1 MTKMLEMKQN
11 HWTIAVVFLL
21 SMAFAACEA
30 EKTSFGELEKIV
42 VPTKEFA
49 ISANVDTTV
58 FGPQGTRIFIEKET
72 FQFADGTPVTDSI
85 QISLQ
90 EFYKKSDILL
100 ADLSTESN
108 GKLLETG
115 GMINIT
121 ATSEGQAIEIKEDK
135 RIVVHFPKSS
145 KNRFENEPMN
155 LFYSDNTA
163 AADSGV
169 TNWQVDTV
177 NLVKKSLKIGSWGW
191 YFPSHDDS
199 TRYDFIPKD
208 LVADDYYLNP
218 LDLYLNAYNFSSDT
232 RKEIESNLNIA
243 SSSTLPRFNGYGI
256 ECEMG
261 ITKEGFVKNP
271 RINSKVSPSTRRE
284 IIAFLQNIPQL
295 EPGKNKHGEII
306 ERRGLLFIAGG
317 EIIPL
322 YKSREEYLKS
332 FDKKYAKFENNPIKT
347 IDNAELEYYIF
358 SVANLGW
365 INCDRFIEPNDP
377 VDFIVK
383 APIDKDTKVKLVFS
397 DLNGVLQAN
406 VVDGNYVF
414 PNIPKGTAA
423 TVFALR
429 NDEGNLLASFQKV
442 TIDDTPFQGLAL
454 EAMNL
459 TELKQ
464 QLKNLN

>member
-21 SMAFAACEA
+21 SMAFAACGA

-42 VPTKEFA
+42 VPTKVFA
-49 ISANVDTTV
+49 ITANIDTTV

-115 GMINIT
+115 GMINIR

-135 RIVVHFPKSS
+135 RIVVHFPKPEGSYE
-145 KNRFENEPMN
+145 KMN
-155 LFYSDNTA
+155 LFYPA
-163 AADSGV
+163 ANGGTDSSV
-169 TNWQVDTV
+169 TNWEIDTV
-177 NLVKKSLKIGSWGW
+177 SLVKATLDLSGWGYQW
-191 YFPSHDDS
+191 PGHDDS
-199 TRYDFIPKD
+199 TEFEFTPKSFIDTGYYWNPVELYINAFEFSKSAIEEVSNHTDDFYGVKMRFDITKNGK
-208 LVADDYYLNP
+208 VVNP
-218 LDLYLNAYNFSSDT
+218 RLETKVTDKT
-232 RKEIESNLNIA
+232 RKEL
-243 SSSTLPRFNGYGI
+243 L
-256 ECEMG
+256 
-261 ITKEGFVKNP
+261 
-271 RINSKVSPSTRRE
+271 
-284 IIAFLQNIPQL
+284 AFLKSLPEFN
-295 EPGKNKHGEII
+295 PGRNNKGEII
-306 ERRGLLFIAGG
+306 ERVGILGVSGG
-317 EIIPL
+317 EMIPL
-322 YKSREEYLKS
+322 YKSREAYLRSFDRKYKS
-332 FDKKYAKFENNPIKT
+332 FENKPIKNV
-347 IDNAELEYYIF
+347 DDAELEYYVF

-383 APIDKDTKVKLVFS
+383 APTDNNTKVKLVFS
-397 DLNGVLQAN
+397 DLNGVLRAK

-429 NDEGNLLASFQKV
+429 KDDGNLLASFQKV

-454 EAMNL
+454 EAMTL